1 MAERLEID
9 FLDPQ
14 ILRNPHPALAQL
26 RESAPLY
33 HVQHVEMGARPWLVT
48 RYEDAISILS
58 NDRLTKDRLRLPG
71 SGDKRDM
78 MAQAAMS
85 INRHMLTVD
94 PPDHTRLRSLIHKAF
109 TPRMIRELEG
119 RIQEISDTLID
130 DLLKQEQADLI
141 ADFAV
146 PLPVTVIAELLGIP
160 MADQEKFRYWSQV
173 IVLEGLANSNPDKV
187 AAAALE
193 FIMYFHQMFD
203 ERRENPRDDLISAL
217 VQVEEAGEKL
227 DQQELIS
234 MVFLLLV
241 AGHETTVNLIGN
253 GMLALLQHPDQME
266 KLRQNPDMIKT
277 AIEEML
283 RYDGPVGAS
292 TMRWTLEP
300 LEMHGQ
306 VIPAG
311 DMILTSLLGANRD
324 PEVFKNPD
332 EFDITRTTN
341 KHIAFGFGI
350 HYCVGAPLA
359 RLEGA
364 IAINTLLR
372 RVPNLALAA
381 DVNEI
386 DWNATLLLHG
396 MKAMPIR
403 V

>member
-1 MAERLEID
+1 
-9 FLDPQ
+9 
-14 ILRNPHPALAQL
+14 
-26 RESAPLY
+26 
-33 HVQHVEMGARPWLVT
+33 
-48 RYEDAISILS
+48 
-58 NDRLTKDRLRLPG
+58 
-71 SGDKRDM
+71 
-78 MAQAAMS
+78 
-85 INRHMLTVD
+85 
-94 PPDHTRLRSLIHKAF
+94 
-109 TPRMIRELEG
+109 
-119 RIQEISDTLID
+119 
-130 DLLKQEQADLI
+130 
-141 ADFAV
+141 
-146 PLPVTVIAELLGIP
+146 

-381 DVNEI
+381 DVNDI

-396 MKAMPIR
+396 MKSMPIR

>member
-9 FLDPQ
+9 FLDPN
-14 ILRNPHPALAQL
+14 ILRNPHPALTQL
-26 RESAPLY
+26 REVSPLY
-33 HVQHVEMGARPWLVT
+33 HVQHVEMGSRPWLLT
-48 RYEDAISILS
+48 RYDDALKILS
-58 NDRLTKDRLRLPG
+58 DDRLSKDRMRLPKTG
-71 SGDKRDM
+71 NNNMLDS
-78 MAQAAMS
+78 AAAS

-94 PPDHTRLRSLIHKAF
+94 PPDHTRLRGLIHKAF

-130 DLLKQEQADLI
+130 EMLKDEQADLI

-160 MADQEKFRYWSQV
+160 MEDQEKFRQWSQT
-173 IVLEGLANSNPDKV
+173 IVLEGLSNSNPEKV
-187 AAAALE
+187 ATAALE

-203 ERRENPRDDLISAL
+203 ERRENPQDDLISAL

-253 GMLALLQHPDQME
+253 GMLNLLQNPEQLE

-283 RYDGPVGAS
+283 RYDGPVGSS
-292 TMRWTLEP
+292 TMRWSLEP
-300 LEMHGQ
+300 VEMYGQ

-324 PEVFKNPD
+324 PEAFKNPD
-332 EFDITRTTN
+332 MFDITRTPN

-372 RVPNLALAA
+372 RVPDLALAV
-381 DVNEI
+381 DINELN
-386 DWNATLLLHG
+386 WNATLLLHG
-396 MKAMPIR
+396 MKSMPVRI
-403 V
+403 